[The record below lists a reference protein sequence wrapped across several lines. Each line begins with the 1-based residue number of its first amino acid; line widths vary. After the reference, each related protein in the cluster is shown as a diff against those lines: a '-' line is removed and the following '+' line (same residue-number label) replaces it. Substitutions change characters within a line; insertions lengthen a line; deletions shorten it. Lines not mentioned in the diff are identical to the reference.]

1 MMGSIPSASPRGDR
15 PRRNARHRRRGSATM
30 RKPMVLLAGAA
41 MLALTACGGVGGG
54 DDSGTG
60 DDQSGDLTADPSGSI
75 TTIGFALPDEIATVR
90 VDTFREMYPDV
101 EVNINEGGFDE
112 QQFLTSVSSGNP
124 TELVYI
130 PGDQVGAFA
139 ARGAIQPLDECI
151 EQRDIDLDQYRPNVL
166 DLVQYDGSTYA
177 IPEFYNTPVLVVN
190 NTVLA
195 EAGLSAEDIDIS
207 DQESLVAAAEALTV
221 RNGSTYERIGIHLR
235 LPDLTPF
242 YGVVDGNPWVAAAD
256 DFRLDDPATVATMER
271 LKAVQDAQGGH
282 TALKDFENTWDLFGE
297 GNPFAQNQVGAM
309 VIEQWYVNVL
319 ANTSPDVDI
328 TVLPITGAGGETVT
342 WATSNAWAIPKDAAN
357 TATSCEFM
365 KVMTAPDTW
374 AAAAEERIRL
384 RDADGKA
391 FTGIYTANEAADDKV
406 FGELYTPGTGENQK
420 WDDAVQAVLEAQA
433 DAWVVPANPVGAQFK
448 AAWLEA
454 ANRILAGTQDA
465 ASALAEAQDKV
476 EQALADVG

>member
-1 MMGSIPSASPRGDR
+1 MAI
-15 PRRNARHRRRGSATM
+15 
-30 RKPMVLLAGAA
+30 VGAA
-41 MLALTACGGVGGG
+41 ALALTACGGVGSGSSDG
-54 DDSGTG
+54 DG
-60 DDQSGDLTADPSGSI
+60 DNAQSGDLSAEPSGSI

-90 VDTFREMYPDV
+90 VETFEEMYPDV
-101 EVNINEGGFDE
+101 DVNINEGGFDE
-112 QQFLTSVSSGNP
+112 QQFLSSVASGNP
-124 TELVYI
+124 SELVYI

-151 EQRDIDLDQYRPNVL
+151 EQRDIDLEQYRPNVL

-177 IPEFYNTPVLVVN
+177 IPEFYNTPVLIVN

-195 EAGLSAEDIDIS
+195 EAGLTPEDIAIA
-207 DQESLVAAAEALTV
+207 DQQSLLAAAQAMTV

-256 DFRLDDPATVATMER
+256 DFRLDDPATAATMER

-328 TVLPITGAGGETVT
+328 TVLPITDVNGDTVT
-342 WATSNAWAIPKDAAN
+342 WATSNAWAIPKDADN
-357 TATSCEFM
+357 TATACEFM
-365 KVMTAPDTW
+365 KIMTAPDTW
-374 AAAAEERIRL
+374 AAAAQERIEL
-384 RDADGKA
+384 RQDEGKA
-391 FTGIYTANEAADDKV
+391 FTGIYTANEAADDQV
-406 FGELYTPGTGENQK
+406 FGELYTPGTGANQK

-433 DAWVVPANPVGAQFK
+433 DAWVMPANPIGAQFK

-454 ANRILAGTQDA
+454 SNRILAGTQDA
-465 ASALAEAQDKV
+465 PSALADAQDRV
-476 EQALADVG
+476 EQALADVGD